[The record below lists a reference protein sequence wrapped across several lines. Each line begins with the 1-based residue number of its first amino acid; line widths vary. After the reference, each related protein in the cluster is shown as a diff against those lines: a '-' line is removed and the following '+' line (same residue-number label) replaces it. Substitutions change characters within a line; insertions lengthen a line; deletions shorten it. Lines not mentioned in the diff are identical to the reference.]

1 MRACGQVLSPIA
13 VDEAMCL
20 FKFYSNI
27 DQFRIKQ
34 RKVNLFEFY
43 IKMLANGRIDEM
55 TIEQKLLSYLWRTLN
70 FDPDEVAFL
79 NFDPDEV
86 AFEVKFVEDFPLDTN
101 GKLRKVI
108 SELGHTPN
116 YV

>member
-1 MRACGQVLSPIA
+1 
-13 VDEAMCL
+13 
-20 FKFYSNI
+20 
-27 DQFRIKQ
+27 
-34 RKVNLFEFY
+34 
-43 IKMLANGRIDEM
+43 MLANGRIDKM
-55 TIEQKLLSYLWRTLN
+55 TIEQELLNYLWRT
-70 FDPDEVAFL
+70 L

-108 SELGHTPN
+108 SELGHTSN